1 MDAGAVGKFPN
12 GGEICELSP
21 CQLVILL
28 ALDHMKC
35 FTTTDTA
42 RKRGSLV
49 RGHLD
54 QQFILN
60 TRFHHNQFLFHSI
73 DLLKSGFQ

>member
-1 MDAGAVGKFPN
+1 MDAGSVGKFPN

-28 ALDHMKC
+28 AFDHMKC

-60 TRFHHNQFLFHSI
+60 TRFHHYQFFS
-73 DLLKSGFQ
+73 